1 MIGAMALLSR
11 QKGPIAVYGAT
22 GYTGKLVA
30 AELAAADA
38 DLILAGRN
46 REKLEKV
53 ASDLDGDPPISDVAL
68 DDAEGLRSLFGDC
81 AAVINCAGPFV
92 KHGEPVL
99 RAAVESA
106 THYLDTTGEQPYMR
120 MAFERYGVPAEQ
132 AGVAVIPAMGFDYV
146 PGDMIAALTAE
157 GMGEVDEVLLAY
169 AWSGLKPS
177 QGTMRST
184 LDILSGDA
192 VEWRKLQWLPAE
204 KIYSGESFEFPEP
217 IGRQR
222 TLRFPAGEHIT
233 LPRHIPTRRV
243 RTLLTSATYA
253 PHPSLGALMPL
264 LARPT
269 GLALRTPLKRAL
281 QAAISRLPEGP
292 TLEQRADERYTIVSE
307 VTRGKRTRRG
317 ELRGRDAYGLT
328 AALVTKGALAAA
340 RGEIPRAGALA
351 PSQAFDPSSFL
362 DGLDRFGI
370 EWEVA
375 APREPVPAEA

>member
-1 MIGAMALLSR
+1 MIGPMALLSR

-38 DLILAGRN
+38 DFVLAGRN
-46 REKLEKV
+46 REKLEQV
-53 ASDLDGDPPISDVAL
+53 ASDLDGDPPVSDIAL

-99 RAAVESA
+99 RAAVETE
-106 THYLDTTGEQPYMR
+106 THYLDTTGEQPYIR

-132 AGVAVIPAMGFDYV
+132 AGVAVIPAMGFDFV
-146 PGDMIAALTAE
+146 PGDMIAALTAQ
-157 GMGEVDEVLLAY
+157 GMGEVDEVTLAY
-169 AWSGLKPS
+169 AWEDFEPS
-177 QGTMRST
+177 RGTMQTT
-184 LDILSGDA
+184 LEVLSGEA

-204 KIYSGESFEFPEP
+204 HPFGRERFEFDEP

-222 TLRFPAGEHIT
+222 MLRYPSGEQIT
-233 LPRHIPTRRV
+233 IPRHIATRRV
-243 RTLLTSATYA
+243 TTLLTASTFA
-253 PHPSLGALMPL
+253 PHPRLGALMTL
-264 LARPT
+264 IARPT
-269 GLALRTPLKRAL
+269 GLALKTPLKRAL
-281 QAAISRLPEGP
+281 RAAVSRLPEGP
-292 TLEQRADERYTIVSE
+292 DPEKRAATRYTIVAE
-307 VTRGKRTRRG
+307 VARGKQRRRG
-317 ELRGRDAYGLT
+317 VLHGRDTYGVT
-328 AALVTKGALAAA
+328 AALVTQGAFAAA
-340 RGEIPRAGALA
+340 RGEISSSGALA

-375 APREPVPAEA
+375 APREAVPAEA